1 MALVWKC
8 RGLSQEYLQV
18 FIFGFGKPIGCSQF
32 LHQKKKKKSKESSVW
47 RRGGKKENILKE
59 GIQVINTGSR
69 FISGDM
75 ASLTIITYF
84 WAIQR
89 GLQYFYGPFL

>member
-32 LHQKKKKKSKESSVW
+32 LHQIKKRKVKKAQS
-47 RRGGKKENILKE
+47 GGEVEKKEILKE

-69 FISGDM
+69 FISGDIS
-75 ASLTIITYF
+75 SLTIITYF